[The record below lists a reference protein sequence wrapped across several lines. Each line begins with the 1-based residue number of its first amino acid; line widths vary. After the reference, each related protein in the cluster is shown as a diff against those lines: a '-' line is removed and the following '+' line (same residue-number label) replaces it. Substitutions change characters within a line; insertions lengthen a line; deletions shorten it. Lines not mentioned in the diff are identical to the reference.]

1 MQDSTQHLVFAAPE
15 LVGLIAQYL
24 SPRDISQW
32 MMCCKA
38 FSRQLEPYFWSHPVI
53 TNTLDAPKS
62 LVRQARHFQSLE
74 VSLDKSFES
83 FMVELR
89 RPPRPTIS
97 HAHASAA
104 ANVGFPSLRRLTI
117 YTLEHTNPPTSN
129 LLLILYHSPNLTEL
143 NIQRSFKMDPPLMQ
157 VLLIVLET
165 QLPCLQRLAIQ
176 VSSIHQVTGFE
187 LLEVCFNH
195 PQLIDL
201 QCGFYFDRSQYQTD
215 PKDYNDYVPKLDA
228 LLKSL
233 QDADKAKAEAGL
245 PTGLRLK
252 SLMLPD
258 IWEGY
263 PKDFLLPFLR
273 SQVPVLE
280 RFRMPCV
287 DGLVSEDDMQ
297 ELEEAITVGCP
308 RLTHLSG
315 RMWFSEVTNYEG
327 GFIAALHSCARN
339 SGLKSFIGTGY
350 CEEEHSEN
358 ESVVQELLEHHAD
371 TLEEIEFHES
381 IHVNSENI
389 NRIVSTCKNLR
400 ILRMSP
406 FDYPSMSLRF
416 QDVSTEWACRDL
428 TVLELFMDREVV
440 VPQGRNKV
448 DIVTQAVQRFFA
460 QVGRL
465 TNLEELGLGSRMDLE
480 REERKLFAKDLTLEN
495 GWLAELS
502 GLKQLR
508 HFRMYTDYW
517 SSMVREDVEFMHVNW
532 PKLEKISF
540 GLDDFDEEVLEDYH
554 WEWLKRRR
562 AYLALVPG
570 IKVFEMF

>member
-1 MQDSTQHLVFAAPE
+1 MQDSAQHLVFAAPE
-15 LVGLIAQYL
+15 LVSLIAQYL

-32 MMCCKA
+32 MMSCKT

-62 LVRQARHFQSLE
+62 LVRHARHFQSLE
-74 VSLDKSFES
+74 VSLNKSFES

-89 RPPRPTIS
+89 RPQRRTIA
-97 HAHASAA
+97 HVHASAA
-104 ANVGFPSLRRLTI
+104 SNVGFPSLRRLMI

-143 NIQRSFKMDPPLMQ
+143 NIQRSFTMDPPLMQ

-176 VSSIHQVTGFE
+176 VSNIHQVTGFD

-201 QCGFYFDRSQYQTD
+201 QCGFYFD
-215 PKDYNDYVPKLDA
+215 NDYVPKLDA
-228 LLKSL
+228 LLKLL
-233 QDADKAKAEAGL
+233 QDADKSKAEAGL

-287 DGLVSEDDMQ
+287 EGLVSEDDMQ

-315 RMWFSEVTNYEG
+315 RMWFTEVTNYEG

-339 SGLKSFIGTGY
+339 SGLKSFIGSGY

-358 ESVVQELLEHHAD
+358 GSVVQELLEHHAD

-381 IHVNSENI
+381 IHVNSGNI
-389 NRIVSTCKNLR
+389 NRIFSTCKNLR
-400 ILRMSP
+400 TLRMSP

-428 TVLELFMDREVV
+428 TVLQLFMDRQVV

-465 TNLEELGLGSRMDLE
+465 TSLEELGLGSRMDLE
-480 REERKLFAKDLTLEN
+480 REEWKLFAKDLTLDN

-508 HFRMYTDYW
+508 HLRMYTDYW

-540 GLDDFDEEVLEDYH
+540 GIDDFDEEVLEDYH

-562 AYLALVPG
+562 PYLALVPG
-570 IKVFEMF
+570 IKVFGMF